1 MIYYTNIPI
10 HIQEDVSFLII
21 WHRQYAYSQR
31 KRPLKTMKYNHFKD
45 KMRDLC
51 DKNNQNQPSIDDI
64 MYLWDKYDTT
74 YKLINNEN
82 MARSMRYFSKF
93 SPKRR
98 LLYREQLAESG
109 IELTPS
115 QVDYYINMITI
126 ILIEKYD
133 IS

>member
-1 MIYYTNIPI
+1 M
-10 HIQEDVSFLII
+10 

-51 DKNNQNQPSIDDI
+51 DQNNQKQPSIDDI
-64 MYLWDKYDTT
+64 IYFFEKYHTT
-74 YKLINNEN
+74 YKLIDNEG
-82 MARSMRYFSKF
+82 MAQSMKNFSKF
-93 SPKRR
+93 NNKRR

-115 QVDYYINMITI
+115 QVDLYINMITI
-126 ILIEKYD
+126 ILKDKYD

>member
-1 MIYYTNIPI
+1 
-10 HIQEDVSFLII
+10 
-21 WHRQYAYSQR
+21 
-31 KRPLKTMKYNHFKD
+31 MKYNHFKD
-45 KMRDLC
+45 KMHDLC
-51 DKNNQNQPSIDDI
+51 DKNKQNQPSVDDI
-64 MYLWDKYDTT
+64 MYFWDKYNTT

-82 MARSMRYFSKF
+82 MARSMRNFSKF

-109 IELTPS
+109 IELTPA

-133 IS
+133 IG

>member
-1 MIYYTNIPI
+1 
-10 HIQEDVSFLII
+10 
-21 WHRQYAYSQR
+21 
-31 KRPLKTMKYNHFKD
+31 MKYNHFKD

-51 DKNNQNQPSIDDI
+51 DKNKQNQPSIDDI

-93 SPKRR
+93 GPKRR

-126 ILIEKYD
+126 ILEDKYD
-133 IS
+133 IG